1 MATYKELL
9 AQRAELEKQIEE
21 TRSLE
26 LADAIARTKE
36 LIAEYGLT
44 ATDCGFRLG
53 GAAAAMAAAK
63 PRSTVPVKYRGPNGE
78 TWSGRG
84 KAPNWLTSLETH
96 QDRDRDEFLVNRL

>member
-44 ATDCGFRLG
+44 ATDCL
-53 GAAAAMAAAK
+53 
-63 PRSTVPVKYRGPNGE
+63 
-78 TWSGRG
+78 
-84 KAPNWLTSLETH
+84 SLIH
-96 QDRDRDEFLVNRL
+96 I

>member
-21 TRSLE
+21 TRSQE
-26 LADAIARTKE
+26 VAAAVVQAKQ

-44 ATDCGFRLG
+44 AADCGFKLTPT
-53 GAAAAMAAAK
+53 AAQMAGKTRTPVA
-63 PRSTVPVKYRGPNGE
+63 VKYRGPNGE

-84 KAPNWLTSLETH
+84 KAPNWLTSLVAH
-96 QDRDRDEFLVNRL
+96 GRDKNDFLVHKP

>member
-21 TRSLE
+21 TRSVE
-26 LADAIARTKE
+26 VAAAAAQAKQ

-44 ATDCGFRLG
+44 AADCGFRQGSNVAPALAG
-53 GAAAAMAAAK
+53 KA
-63 PRSTVPVKYRGPNGE
+63 RSAVAVKYRSPNGE

-84 KAPNWLTSLETH
+84 KAPNWLTRLEA
-96 QDRDRDEFLVNRL
+96 QERDRADFLVAKP

>member
-21 TRSLE
+21 TRSQE
-26 LADAIARTKE
+26 VAAAVAQAKQ

-44 ATDCGFRLG
+44 AADCGFKLTAT
-53 GAAAAMAAAK
+53 GAQTAGKTRMPVA
-63 PRSTVPVKYRGPNGE
+63 VKYRGPNGE

-84 KAPNWLTSLETH
+84 KAPNWLTNLVAH
-96 QDRDRDEFLVNRL
+96 GRDKADFLVRKP

>member
-9 AQRAELEKQIEE
+9 AQRAELEKQIEA

-26 LADAIARTKE
+26 VAAAIAQAKQ

-44 ATDCGFRLG
+44 ATDLGFRFAV
-53 GAAAAMAAAK
+53 GAPSVVTKVRSPVAA
-63 PRSTVPVKYRGPNGE
+63 KYRGPQGE

-84 KAPNWLTSLETH
+84 KAPKWLTSLIDQGREK
-96 QDRDRDEFLVNRL
+96 DEFLLAKG